1 MLPFCSCKTRITVF
15 PYLTGKA
22 FSWVFSYWVRSIFW
36 DSSTKSMRRETKALA
51 PRGNRQ
57 GRGRAAPALGIRH
70 LYRAESRLRDHQP
83 TGWCLSQQ
91 GPRPG
96 KAVAELETP
105 YSITGAGGWPQAE
118 LKWAPGASGGAHQGL
133 LVPTSQVQVKLLHNY
148 PKVTT
153 LKTTQWCKSHPNHS
167 SPHARHELPCH
178 GATSPI

>member
-83 TGWCLSQQ
+83 TGGACLSRAHGQARPWQ
-91 GPRPG
+91 SWRHPTASLGQEDGP
-96 KAVAELETP
+96 
-105 YSITGAGGWPQAE
+105 
-118 LKWAPGASGGAHQGL
+118 
-133 LVPTSQVQVKLLHNY
+133 KL
-148 PKVTT
+148 
-153 LKTTQWCKSHPNHS
+153 S
-167 SPHARHELPCH
+167 
-178 GATSPI
+178 